1 MPTPQVDMEHL
12 HDVLKEE
19 VKALGQE
26 AFQLSDYLT
35 MTKSQAINGKCLV
48 EQSPF
53 LHKLLA
59 VNDSLLWNYKD
70 LKEAFGQVCKDF
82 PDLKN
87 AFPVNMRPTLS
98 GKLAEACMTMCTHVR
113 RLKIEQKFQEAC
125 KSLSDWQV
133 QKLEA
138 LRLALGVEEVATK
151 GRKKQAAAEAKDEDS
166 SSIATQDLLSM
177 DLPSTPGKK
186 RILDCLA
193 EAEEMSPVPARKQN
207 LRELQ
212 PKKKPAASPLKRP
225 AAKQKEQQ
233 DKLSLN
239 YKKANLYL
247 MTYRKTTAV
256 AVMAKDVGQLLQVIK
271 FKNVNKNKK
280 AAERLMDMLKRG
292 NTLAT
297 VLEAKNNL

>member
-151 GRKKQAAAEAKDEDS
+151 GRK
-166 SSIATQDLLSM
+166 
-177 DLPSTPGKK
+177 
-186 RILDCLA
+186 
-193 EAEEMSPVPARKQN
+193 
-207 LRELQ
+207 
-212 PKKKPAASPLKRP
+212 
-225 AAKQKEQQ
+225 
-233 DKLSLN
+233 
-239 YKKANLYL
+239 
-247 MTYRKTTAV
+247 TAPP
-256 AVMAKDVGQLLQVIK
+256 
-271 FKNVNKNKK
+271 
-280 AAERLMDMLKRG
+280 
-292 NTLAT
+292 
-297 VLEAKNNL
+297 